1 MLYAREYKWETEP
14 SGWRQNRNA
23 QPFRGIIHDVRR
35 RVPWYWS
42 DVRDGFN
49 YRTFAA
55 TVRMYFVNLL
65 PALAFQ
71 LDMNHNTGGFYGIN
85 EALFSSAL
93 AAMVFS
99 TMAAQPLT
107 IVGITGLI
115 SLFNYTIYDI
125 IKLHDVSLFP
135 AFMVWVGIWSAITHW
150 ITAIFNWCDY
160 MRYVTDY
167 SSNTFALYVGTIYI
181 IKGVEELSINF
192 YDERITNGFMSVMIG
207 ILFTL
212 TVYFLEKIRSTTL
225 FTESARELLSD
236 YAYPLATILW
246 TGFSHIP
253 GNLRRAHIECLP
265 ITKSWYPTVPR
276 PYVWLVEFWHLPV
289 KWVFVA
295 LPVGMLVTLLFYYDH
310 NLSSLTAQA
319 RHFPLRKPAGF
330 HWDFFLLGWTTIIAA
345 IVGVPF
351 PNGLVPQAPVHT
363 DALTTYKDVV
373 EVTNTSDGEQIFT
386 KKTVATHVS
395 EQRMSHFLMGL
406 LIIGTMTR
414 PLLVVLGTMPRAVLS
429 GVFFIVGWGS
439 IEGNGIISNLLFL
452 VTEKRFV
459 QPSNPLLKIS
469 KKRILLF
476 TTFQLFTWAAS
487 VAISQTIAAIGFPV
501 IVTALIPFRVFVIPK
516 IFERWELEILDAL
529 TADSDV
535 VLASLGGKP
544 TMRESKDLEGA
555 DQGGNS
561 SVQRGGSETDEKQGE
576 KDGGNEETRQRKR
589 HAGSDDGDGVAHGMG
604 HSD

>member
-1 MLYAREYKWETEP
+1 
-14 SGWRQNRNA
+14 
-23 QPFRGIIHDVRR
+23 
-35 RVPWYWS
+35 
-42 DVRDGFN
+42 
-49 YRTFAA
+49 
-55 TVRMYFVNLL
+55 
-65 PALAFQ
+65 
-71 LDMNHNTGGFYGIN
+71 
-85 EALFSSAL
+85 
-93 AAMVFS
+93 
-99 TMAAQPLT
+99 
-107 IVGITGLI
+107 
-115 SLFNYTIYDI
+115 
-125 IKLHDVSLFP
+125 
-135 AFMVWVGIWSAITHW
+135 
-150 ITAIFNWCDY
+150 
-160 MRYVTDY
+160 
-167 SSNTFALYVGTIYI
+167 
-181 IKGVEELSINF
+181 
-192 YDERITNGFMSVMIG
+192 
-207 ILFTL
+207 
-212 TVYFLEKIRSTTL
+212 
-225 FTESARELLSD
+225 
-236 YAYPLATILW
+236 
-246 TGFSHIP
+246 
-253 GNLRRAHIECLP
+253 
-265 ITKSWYPTVPR
+265 
-276 PYVWLVEFWHLPV
+276 
-289 KWVFVA
+289 
-295 LPVGMLVTLLFYYDH
+295 
-310 NLSSLTAQA
+310 
-319 RHFPLRKPAGF
+319 
-330 HWDFFLLGWTTIIAA
+330 
-345 IVGVPF
+345 
-351 PNGLVPQAPVHT
+351 
-363 DALTTYKDVV
+363 
-373 EVTNTSDGEQIFT
+373 
-386 KKTVATHVS
+386 
-395 EQRMSHFLMGL
+395 MSHFLMGL

>member
-167 SSNTFALYVGTIYI
+167 SSNTFALYVV
-181 IKGVEELSINF
+181 KGVEELSINF

-236 YAYPLATILW
+236 YAYPDLVTFLETFA
-246 TGFSHIP
+246 
-253 GNLRRAHIECLP
+253 AHISNVSQSRNPGIQLF
-265 ITKSWYPTVPR
+265 
-276 PYVWLVEFWHLPV
+276 LGLMF
-289 KWVFVA
+289 
-295 LPVGMLVTLLFYYDH
+295 GMLVTLLFYYDH